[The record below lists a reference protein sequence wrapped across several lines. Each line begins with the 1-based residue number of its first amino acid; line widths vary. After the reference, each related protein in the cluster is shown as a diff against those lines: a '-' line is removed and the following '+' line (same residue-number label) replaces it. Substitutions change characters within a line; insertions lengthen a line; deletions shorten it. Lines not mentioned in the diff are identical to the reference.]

1 MGELTAAGLT
11 VASEES
17 SLNFV
22 PMAPNVCLTPAAP
35 SPLPIPYPILGDT
48 SQLSVG
54 CDSILQNGKKTMNT
68 KSKVAALRG
77 NEAGT
82 GGDVVT
88 GVNRGTAWAL
98 IGPPTV
104 LFEGAPVVTSTSPAF
119 GNCI

>member
-17 SLNFV
+17 SLGFV

-35 SPLPIPYPILGDT
+35 SPIPVPYPILGDT

-54 CDSILQNGKKTMNT
+54 CESILHNGKKTMNT
-68 KSKVAALRG
+68 KSKVAAIRG

-88 GVNRGTAWAL
+88 GVNRGTAWAV

-104 LFEGAPVVTSTSPAF
+104 LFEGAPVVTATSPAF
-119 GNCI
+119 GNCL